1 MIKNQKIYPFFI
13 FLIFLVSC
21 GYTPIFTSQNV
32 EFKIVK
38 YEISGNEDL
47 ANDFVK
53 RISRSQ
59 NNKSTDANEIF
70 LSVDAELRKT
80 SAIKDSTGKILTYKL
95 DIIIKAAVKRI
106 GEDKILYADTLE
118 SSLNF
123 DVQDQI
129 YDTNELEKIV
139 TQNLLRKIS
148 TDLILRIN
156 QFVAQK

>member
-1 MIKNQKIYPFFI
+1 MIKSQKIYPFFI
-13 FLIFLVSC
+13 FLFFLVSC

-32 EFKIVK
+32 NFKIVK
-38 YEISGNEDL
+38 YEISGNEDI

-59 NNKSTDANEIF
+59 SNETNDANEIF
-70 LSVDAELRKT
+70 LSVDANLSKT

-95 DIIIKAAVKRI
+95 DMVITAVVKRM

-123 DVQDQI
+123 DAQDQI
-129 YDTNELEKIV
+129 SDTNQLEKTV
-139 TQNLLRKIS
+139 KDNLLRKIS

-156 QFVAQK
+156 QFIAQ

>member
-13 FLIFLVSC
+13 FLFFLVSC
-21 GYTPIFTSQNV
+21 GYAPIFTSQNV

-38 YEISGNEDL
+38 YEISGNKDI

-95 DIIIKAAVKRI
+95 DIIIKATVKRI

>member
-1 MIKNQKIYPFFI
+1 M
-13 FLIFLVSC
+13 
-21 GYTPIFTSQNV
+21 
-32 EFKIVK
+32 
-38 YEISGNEDL
+38 
-47 ANDFVK
+47 
-53 RISRSQ
+53 
-59 NNKSTDANEIF
+59 
-70 LSVDAELRKT
+70 
-80 SAIKDSTGKILTYKL
+80 
-95 DIIIKAAVKRI
+95 